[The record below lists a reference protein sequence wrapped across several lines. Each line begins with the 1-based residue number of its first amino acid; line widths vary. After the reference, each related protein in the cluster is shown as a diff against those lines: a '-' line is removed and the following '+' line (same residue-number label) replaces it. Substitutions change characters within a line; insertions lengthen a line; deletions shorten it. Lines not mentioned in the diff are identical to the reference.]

1 MLKRLHISNYA
12 LIEELEV
19 TFPGNLTVITGE
31 TGAGKSIFLEAL
43 GLALGNRADIS
54 SLQDKNKKC
63 VVEAVFDIS
72 KYNIK
77 GFFKD
82 HDLDF
87 DTTLIL
93 RREITSDGKSR
104 SFINDTPA
112 NLSLLKE
119 LSESL
124 IDVHSQHQNL
134 FLNQSK
140 FQLQLIDAF
149 AGSGPDFEVY
159 QEHYFTL
166 NKKLKELELL
176 NENEKQAK
184 KDLDY
189 FKFLFEE
196 LNEYDLSAN
205 DVTLLEEE
213 SKTLENAE
221 QIKGTLN
228 KLAYLIDSGEQGA
241 IQVLAQIKQQLN
253 GIAKYN
259 SSFTGLL
266 ERVNSVLAELK
277 DIHSEVE
284 NEEGKMV
291 FNPNK
296 LNEINDKLDKINRLF
311 KKHSVKSVE
320 ELLEIKSEIE
330 LKLQKFGS
338 LEDDIKRIQKEVE
351 QLKKN
356 CLIKAKEISAKR
368 IKALSG
374 IEDQINTLLSVLAMP
389 NAQFKIELNTQSEI
403 GSSGIDKIS
412 FLFSA
417 NKGGDFKELQKVAS
431 GGETSRLMLSIKSV
445 LAQKRSLPSII
456 FDEIDT
462 GISGDVADKM
472 GQIFLQMAKN
482 MQVISITHLPQIASK
497 GKHHLFV
504 FKNDSKS
511 KTTSYIKSLEGEER
525 IVEIAKMLS
534 TGKPTESA
542 IKNAQDLLS
551 AN

>member
-12 LIEELEV
+12 LIEELDV
-19 TFPGNLTVITGE
+19 SFPGGLTVITGE

-43 GLALGNRADIS
+43 GLALGNRADAS
-54 SLQDKNKKC
+54 SLQDKTKKC

-72 KYNIK
+72 KYRLK
-77 GFFKD
+77 SFFKE
-82 HDLDF
+82 HDLDYEVN
-87 DTTLIL
+87 LIL
-93 RREITSDGKSR
+93 RREISAEGKSR

-112 NLSLLKE
+112 NLSLIKE

-134 FLNQSK
+134 FLNQAK
-140 FQLQLIDAF
+140 FQLQLVDSF
-149 AGSGPDFEVY
+149 AGSSDDFDNY
-159 QEHYFTL
+159 QANFNL
-166 NKKLKELELL
+166 LSKKKKELEALY
-176 NENEKQAK
+176 ETEKQAK

-196 LNEYDLSAN
+196 LNEIDLNTTDFA
-205 DVTLLEEE
+205 TLEEE

-221 QIKGTLN
+221 LIQGALN
-228 KLAYLIDSGEQGA
+228 KLIFLTDSGEQGLL
-241 IQVLAQIKQQLN
+241 QNLTQIKQQLSA
-253 GIAKYN
+253 ITKYN
-259 SSFTGLL
+259 SAYSLLL
-266 ERVNSVLAELK
+266 ERINGVLVEIKDLNSEFESEAEKL
-277 DIHSEVE
+277 
-284 NEEGKMV
+284 V
-291 FNPNK
+291 FNANK
-296 LNEINDKLDKINRLF
+296 LNEINEKLDKFNRLL
-311 KKHSVKSVE
+311 KKHSVKNTD
-320 ELLEIKSEIE
+320 ELIHVKNEIE
-330 LKLQKFGS
+330 GKLEQFSS
-338 LEDDIKRIQKEVE
+338 LEDEIKKTQNDLNLLSKTCYKEAQQISTKRI
-351 QLKKN
+351 N
-356 CLIKAKEISAKR
+356 AIPN
-368 IKALSG
+368 
-374 IEDQINTLLSVLAMP
+374 IEEQINKLLSALAMP
-389 NAQFKIELNTQSEI
+389 NARFKIELNKQNEI
-403 GSSGIDKIS
+403 GTSGIDKIS

-417 NKGGDFKELQKVAS
+417 NKGGEFKELQKVAS

-497 GKHHLFV
+497 GTHHLFV
-504 FKNDSKS
+504 YKNDSKN
-511 KTTSYIKSLEGEER
+511 KTTSYIKALEGEER

-551 AN
+551 SN